1 MLAHHSERVQ
11 PMKIDLL
18 SPQSFADGHPFA
30 QYRWLREKAPLY
42 WHPESNGPGFWAVT
56 GYGEVHDVDRN
67 HRAFSSEPT
76 IMIQDPPPE
85 QQAQFGPYK
94 MMLMMDPPQHTAYRK
109 LIRAAFTHGQADTLA
124 PRMHELATEIVD
136 KVIERGEC
144 DFVHDIAGEM
154 PSYVI
159 AELMGLPRED
169 GRELYKLTEIIHT
182 SPEALPEGSGAIA
195 VAKMFEYGQGVIKE
209 KRARPAN
216 DLATKLLAAEVDGK
230 RLDDVEFLLFFLLL
244 VDAGGDTTRNLL
256 AGGLIAMLENPA
268 ELAWLKTD
276 MPTRLAGAREELL
289 RWTSPVVYMRR
300 TARHDIE
307 IHGQS
312 IKQGQ
317 KVVMY
322 FGSAN
327 RDPSQFDEPDRLRLS
342 RAPNEHL
349 AFGNGP
355 HVCLGQHIARIEI
368 DAVLREV
375 LERMQYLE
383 LAGAPEWLPSNFIS
397 GPKHLP
403 VRFKPAGRRRG

>member
-1 MLAHHSERVQ
+1 
-11 PMKIDLL
+11 MKIDLL
-18 SPQSFADGHPFA
+18 SSQTFAAGHPFA
-30 QYRWLREKAPLY
+30 QYRWLRENAPVY
-42 WHPESNGPGFWAVT
+42 WHDEPNGPGFWAVT
-56 GYGEVHDVDRN
+56 RYADVHDVDRN
-67 HRAFSSEPT
+67 HTAFSSEPT

-109 LIRAAFTHGQADTLA
+109 LIRSAFTHDSADALG
-124 PRMHELATEIVD
+124 PRMTELATEIVD

-154 PSYVI
+154 PSFVI

-182 SPEALPEGSGAIA
+182 APEAQPEHAAALA

-216 DLATKLLAAEVDGK
+216 DLATRLLQAEVDGK

-256 AGGLIAMLENPA
+256 AGGLIALLENPA
-268 ELAWLKTD
+268 ELSWLKAD
-276 MPTRLAGAREELL
+276 LANRLPAAREELL
-289 RWTSPVVYMRR
+289 RWCTPVVYMRR
-300 TARHDIE
+300 TARHDTE
-307 IHGQS
+307 IAGER
-312 IKQGQ
+312 IKQGD

-327 RDPSQFDEPDRLRLS
+327 RDPSHTEEPDRLRLS
-342 RAPNEHL
+342 RTPNEHI

-375 LERMQYLE
+375 LTRMQNIE
-383 LAGAPEWLPSNFIS
+383 LTGAPEWLPSNFIS

-403 VRFKPAGRRRG
+403 VRYDAGGRSRG